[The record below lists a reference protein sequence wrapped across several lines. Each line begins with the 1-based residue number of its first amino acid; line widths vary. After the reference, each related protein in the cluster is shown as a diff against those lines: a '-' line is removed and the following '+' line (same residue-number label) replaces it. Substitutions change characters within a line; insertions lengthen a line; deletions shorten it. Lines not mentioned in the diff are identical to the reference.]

1 MPSSLKDE
9 FLLDPK
15 VIFLNH
21 GSFGACPRPV
31 FEAHQQWQRELERE
45 PVDFIGRRRGVLLG
59 EARAKL
65 AAYIG
70 AETDEVVY
78 FPNPTTAANM
88 IVRSLK
94 LGPADEVLATDHEYG
109 AMERTWNF
117 YASQMGYRYT
127 RRAMPLPT
135 TTPEAFVERFW
146 AGVTAHTRVIF
157 ISHITSPTALIF
169 PIQEICRRARA
180 AGILT
185 IIDGAHAPGQM
196 ALDMHA
202 IGADFYIGAAHK
214 WLCAPKGSAFLYAH
228 PEVQSWLLPLVVSWG
243 YQSTA
248 PSASR
253 FIDYHEYQGTR
264 DFSAHL
270 ATPAAIQFQ
279 AEHDWPAVRA
289 RCHDLAQSARERI
302 NALTGLEAIC
312 PDSPEWFAQMATI
325 RLPPTD
331 FGQLGT
337 QLWERYHIEVPLVYW
352 NEQHMLRVSCQA
364 YNSEEDIQALV
375 SALTELLGL

>member
-1 MPSSLKDE
+1 MRPSLKDE
-9 FLLDPK
+9 FLLDPE

-31 FEAHQQWQRELERE
+31 FAAYQQWQLELERE
-45 PVDFIGRRRGVLLG
+45 PVDFIGRRRGTLLA
-59 EARAKL
+59 EARARL
-65 AAYIG
+65 AEYIG
-70 AETDEVVY
+70 AEADEVVY

-94 LGPADEVLATDHEYG
+94 LGPEDEVLATDHEYG
-109 AMERTWNF
+109 AMERTWHF
-117 YASQMGYRYT
+117 YASQKGYRYT
-127 RRAMPLPT
+127 RRSMPLPM
-135 TTPEAFVERFW
+135 TTPAQFVEDFW
-146 AGVTAHTRVIF
+146 AGVTENTRVIF

-169 PIQEICRRARA
+169 PIQDICRRARA

-185 IIDGAHAPGQM
+185 IIDGAHAPGQIS
-196 ALDMHA
+196 LNMHA
-202 IGADFYIGAAHK
+202 LGADFYIGAAHK
-214 WLCAPKGSAFLYAH
+214 WLCAPKGSAFLYAR

-243 YQSTA
+243 YESTA

-253 FIDYHEYQGTR
+253 FIDYHEFQGTR
-264 DFSAHL
+264 DFAAHL

-289 RCHDLAQSARERI
+289 ECHGLARAARERI

-312 PDSPEWFAQMATI
+312 PDSSEWFGQVAAI

-331 FGQLGT
+331 FGRLGT
-337 QLWERYHIEVPLVYW
+337 QLWEQYHIEIPLVFW
-352 NEQHMLRVSCQA
+352 NDQHFVRVSCQA
-364 YNSEEDIQALV
+364 YNSEADIQALV
-375 SALTELLGL
+375 SALSELL